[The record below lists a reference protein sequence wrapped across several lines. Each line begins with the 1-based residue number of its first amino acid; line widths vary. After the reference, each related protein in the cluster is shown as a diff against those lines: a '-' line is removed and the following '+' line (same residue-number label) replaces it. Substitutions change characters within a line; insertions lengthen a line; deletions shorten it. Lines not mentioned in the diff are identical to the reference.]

1 VIYELQL
8 LKLDW
13 SAESEIW
20 ANYTSWHKSGIW
32 RNFVMISS
40 ETLNT
45 KLAANELSFP
55 LVTHM
60 TYSDAQFDS
69 YEVLKSGQSAE

>member
-20 ANYTSWHKSGIW
+20 ANYTFWHKSGIW

-40 ETLNT
+40 ETLKT
-45 KLAANELSFP
+45 KLAVNELSFP